1 MASEKISIIVPV
13 YNSQETLNRCVDSLL
28 KQTYH
33 NIEIILIDDG
43 SKDRSL
49 ELCSMYAKKDERVR
63 TIHKEN
69 GGVSSARNAGIEMAK
84 GDYILFVDSDD
95 YVEPD
100 YVSAMVTAAK
110 ESLGYGHIWCC
121 FQTVTGY
128 QYENAVPN
136 MKSDARYLLFDRT
149 QIMQLHQIWLD
160 TGPCN
165 KLYRRSIL
173 LGHNIRFPED
183 LSLGE
188 DWLFNLVYLDAV
200 SSTRILVIT
209 RPLYNYVRIG
219 KESLNEKYRPD
230 MLEIYR
236 RLNRECH
243 SYLNKWNVASEQMQ
257 VFYNSEFY
265 SYEKVLSNTL
275 KTPDKSKRELYNW
288 NSRFM
293 RSHEF
298 QEILQKRNCWIHP
311 LYLSAYRLG
320 SYRLIALLD
329 QIRNFKSNIIRGIKT

>member
-1 MASEKISIIVPV
+1 MEEQISVIVSV
-13 YNSQETLNRCVDSLL
+13 YNAEKTLVRCIETLLG
-28 KQTYH
+28 QTYG
-33 NIEIILIDDG
+33 NIELLLVDDG
-43 SKDRSL
+43 SKDGSL
-49 ELCSMYAKKDERVR
+49 AICREYAEKDNRITV
-63 TIHKEN
+63 IHKEN

-84 GDYILFVDSDD
+84 GVYILFVDSDD

-136 MKSDARYLLFDRT
+136 MKSDAHYLTFDRA

-160 TGPCN
+160 TAPWN

-173 LGHNIRFPED
+173 LKHNIRFPAD

-200 SSTRILVIT
+200 SSTRILVVT

>member
-1 MASEKISIIVPV
+1 MEERISVIVPV
-13 YNSQETLNRCVDSLL
+13 YNAEKTIARCIETLLG
-28 KQTYH
+28 QTYG
-33 NIEIILIDDG
+33 NIELLLVDDG
-43 SKDRSL
+43 SKDGSL
-49 ELCSMYAKKDERVR
+49 AICREYAEKDNRITV
-63 TIHKEN
+63 IHKEN

-173 LGHNIRFPED
+173 LGHNKD
-183 LSLGE
+183 
-188 DWLFNLVYLDAV
+188 
-200 SSTRILVIT
+200 
-209 RPLYNYVRIG
+209 
-219 KESLNEKYRPD
+219 
-230 MLEIYR
+230 
-236 RLNRECH
+236 
-243 SYLNKWNVASEQMQ
+243 
-257 VFYNSEFY
+257 
-265 SYEKVLSNTL
+265 
-275 KTPDKSKRELYNW
+275 
-288 NSRFM
+288 
-293 RSHEF
+293 
-298 QEILQKRNCWIHP
+298 
-311 LYLSAYRLG
+311 
-320 SYRLIALLD
+320 
-329 QIRNFKSNIIRGIKT
+329 

>member
-1 MASEKISIIVPV
+1 MEERISVIVPV
-13 YNSQETLNRCVDSLL
+13 YNAEKTIARCIETLLG
-28 KQTYH
+28 QTYG
-33 NIEIILIDDG
+33 NIELLLVDDG
-43 SKDRSL
+43 SKDGSL
-49 ELCSMYAKKDERVR
+49 AICREYAEKDNRITV
-63 TIHKEN
+63 IHKEN

-209 RPLYNYVRIG
+209 RPLYNYVTIG

-265 SYEKVLSNTL
+265 SYENVLSNTL
-275 KTPDKSKRELYNW
+275 NTPDKSKRELYNW